1 MARILVGQLWHES
14 HAFNPKY
21 TAAQAFTLYRGAA
34 VLTAQGGAGS
44 TLGGII
50 RRLRALGHTA
60 IPTIAAQ
67 APPSGRVDHGF
78 YVQLKAA
85 ILERAR
91 AADFSAIALEL
102 HGAMMTTELDDA
114 EGDLLSSLRGLVGPD
129 MPIGVGLDLHGHL
142 TPAMLKAAN
151 FCIACKQN
159 PHADV
164 VEAGERV
171 AHCVSDMLAGRL
183 KPVTAMAK
191 VPLVLSGRTET
202 VQQPLAGVFADARWA
217 EITETGVRDV
227 SIFTAYPFVDDEG
240 LGQAVLAMTDGAP
253 ERAKAIVEEIA
264 GYLWRLR
271 DEFHDEF
278 PDIPEALRLIAELP
292 AGRPYALS
300 DMGDRVLSGAP
311 GDSNAILAEAMKRG
325 DLKGA
330 IPITDPQAVTK
341 AIEAGVGAELSVPVG
356 GGLTPGF
363 APLTVTGRVVSLSD
377 GEFVMKGPYQAG
389 QKTTMGKTAVLAVGA
404 LSLILTSLPAFS
416 QDPNAFIS
424 QGIDIAAQDFVVVK
438 SGNHFK
444 LCFDGVATPLMAR
457 TPGIGAYQKG
467 FFPYRKARF
476 YPEHPITDPDLSA
489 RLFGRLS

>member
-14 HAFNPKY
+14 HAFNPRP
-21 TAAQAFTLYRGAA
+21 TLAQAFTLYRGAA
-34 VLTAQGGAGS
+34 VLNAQGGAGS

-50 RRLRALGHTA
+50 RRLRALGHTPV
-60 IPTIAAQ
+60 PTLAAQ

-91 AADFSAIALEL
+91 VGDFNAIALEL
-102 HGAMMTTELDDA
+102 HGAMMTTELADA
-114 EGDLLSSLRGLVGPD
+114 EGDLLAGLRALVGPD

-142 TPAMLKAAN
+142 TPAMLEAADI
-151 FCIACKQN
+151 CIACKQN

-183 KPVTAMAK
+183 KPVTALVK
-191 VPLVLSGRTET
+191 VPMVLAGKVET

-217 EITETGVRDV
+217 EITENTVRDI

-240 LGQAVLAMTDGAP
+240 LGQAVLAMTDDAP
-253 ERAKAIVEEIA
+253 EHAKAIAEEIA

-271 DEFHDEF
+271 DEFCDAF
-278 PDIPEALRLIAELP
+278 PDIPEALQLIAEN
-292 AGRPYALS
+292 ADGRPYALS

-311 GDSNAILAEAMKRG
+311 GDSNAILAEALKRG

-330 IPITDPQAVTK
+330 IPITDPEAALK
-341 AIEAGVGAELSVPVG
+341 AIAAGVGAELSLEVG

-363 APLTVTGRVVSLSD
+363 KPLAVTGRVVSVSKGD
-377 GEFVMKGPYQAG
+377 FIMKGPYQAG
-389 QKTTMGKTAVLAVGA
+389 QKTTMGPTAVLVVGG

-416 QDPNAFIS
+416 QDPNAFTS

-444 LCFDGVATPLMAR
+444 LCFDGVATPLVAH
-457 TPGIGAYQKG
+457 TPGIGKYLVG
-467 FFPYRKARF
+467 FFPYQKARF

-489 RLFGRLS
+489 RLFGRSS

>member
-14 HAFNPKY
+14 HAFNPK
-21 TAAQAFTLYRGAA
+21 TTPAEAFTLYRGAA
-34 VLTAQGGAGS
+34 ALSAQGGAGS

-50 RRLRALGHTA
+50 RRLRALGHTPV
-60 IPTIAAQ
+60 PTLAAQ
-67 APPSGRVDHGF
+67 APPSGRVEHGF
-78 YVQLKAA
+78 YIQLKAA

-91 AADFSAIALEL
+91 VADFSAIALEL
-102 HGAMMTTELDDA
+102 HGSMMTTQLEDV
-114 EGDLLSSLRGLVGPD
+114 EGDLLSGLRGLVGRD

-142 TPAMLKAAN
+142 TPAMLKAAD

-164 VEAGERV
+164 VQVGERV

-191 VPLVLSGRTET
+191 VPMVLAGKAET
-202 VQQPLAGVFADARWA
+202 VDEPLAGIFADARWA
-217 EITETGVRDV
+217 EVTEPTVRDV

-240 LGQAVLAMTDGAP
+240 LGQAVLAMTDDAP
-253 ERAKAIVEEIA
+253 DIAREIVEEIA
-264 GYLWRLR
+264 AEIWRLR
-271 DEFHDEF
+271 DDFRDDF
-278 PDIPEALRLIAELP
+278 PEIPEALRRIAENP
-292 AGRPYALS
+292 DGRPYALS

-311 GDSNAILAEAMKRG
+311 GDSNAILAEALKRG

-330 IPITDPQAVTK
+330 IPITDPEAAAKAV
-341 AIEAGVGAELSVPVG
+341 AAGVGAELTLGVG

-363 APLTVTGRVVSLSD
+363 EPLMVTGRVVSVSRGD
-377 GEFVMKGPYQAG
+377 FIMKGPYQAG
-389 QKTTMGKTAVLAVGA
+389 QKTTMGPTAVLAVGA

-416 QDPNAFIS
+416 QDPNAFAS

-444 LCFDGVATPLMAR
+444 LCFAGVATPLVAH
-457 TPGIGAYQKG
+457 TPGIGCFVRG
-467 FFPYRKARF
+467 FFPYQKARF
-476 YPEHPITDPDLSA
+476 HPEHPITDPDLSA
-489 RLFGRLS
+489 RLFGRMS

>member
-14 HAFNPKY
+14 HAFNPKP
-21 TAAQAFTLYRGAA
+21 TPAQAFTLYRGAA

-50 RRLRALGHTA
+50 RRLRALGHTPV
-60 IPTIAAQ
+60 PTIAAQ

-91 AADFSAIALEL
+91 VADFSAVAFEL
-102 HGAMMTTELDDA
+102 HGAMMTTELADA
-114 EGDLLSSLRGLVGPD
+114 EGDLLSGLRALVGAD

-142 TPAMLKAAN
+142 TPAMLSAAD
-151 FCIACKQN
+151 FCVACKQN

-183 KPVTAMAK
+183 KPVTAMVKA
-191 VPLVLSGRTET
+191 PLVLAGKAET
-202 VQQPLAGVFADARWA
+202 VDEPLAGIFADARWA
-217 EITETGVRDV
+217 EITENAVRDV

-253 ERAKAIVEEIA
+253 DLAVSIAEEIA
-264 GYLWRLR
+264 ADIWRLR
-271 DEFHDEF
+271 DEFRDDF
-278 PDIPEALRLIAELP
+278 PDIAQALSQIAENP
-292 AGRPYALS
+292 EKRPYALS

-311 GDSNAILAEAMKRG
+311 GDSNAILAEALRRG

-330 IPITDPQAVTK
+330 IPITDPEAAAK
-341 AIEAGVGAELSVPVG
+341 AIAAGVGAELTLDVG
-356 GGLTPGF
+356 GGMTPGF
-363 APLTVTGRVVSLSD
+363 SPITVEGRVVAVSK
-377 GEFVMKGPYQAG
+377 GEFIMKGPYQAG
-389 QKTTMGKTAVLAVGA
+389 QKTMMGPTAVFAVGG
-404 LSLILTSLPAFS
+404 LSLLLTSLPAFS
-416 QDPNAFIS
+416 QDPNAFLS
-424 QGIDIAAQDFVVVK
+424 QGVDIASQDFVVVK

-444 LCFDGVATPLMAR
+444 LCFEGVATPLVAR
-457 TPGIGAYQKG
+457 SPGIGSYQKG
-467 FFPYRKARF
+467 FFPYQKARF
-476 YPEHPITDPDLSA
+476 HPEHPIHEPDLTA
-489 RLFGRLS
+489 RLYGRRS